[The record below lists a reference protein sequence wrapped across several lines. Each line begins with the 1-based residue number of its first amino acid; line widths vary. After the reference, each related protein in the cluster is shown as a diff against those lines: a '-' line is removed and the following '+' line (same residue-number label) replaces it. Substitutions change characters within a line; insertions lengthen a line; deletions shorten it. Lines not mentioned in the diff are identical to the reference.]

1 MSCAVFRRRWEPGV
15 SEDHA
20 AACPACAEWLAGQ
33 RRAVSALAHLGAG
46 LDAAVRPAQRERELR
61 SAFRRARRPSASP
74 QWYDWRLAVASAACL
89 IAGAVGFALRAPA
102 PTARATARSTTG
114 SSAPAPAHVKAATPL
129 PGPAPQTGTAARAG
143 EARRHQPRRAPAPP
157 ASTTVQEAPAT
168 AFLPPASESTP
179 LVPAQLAESPLL
191 GPNADD
197 PNGFYP
203 LQPDAPR
210 ATLDSGQIVR
220 VQLRPDVLES
230 AGLPRRAVPAQ
241 GPVEAEVLVGP
252 DGVARG
258 IRLAKPAATVGR
270 ER

>member
-15 SEDHA
+15 SEDHV

-33 RRAVSALAHLGAG
+33 RRAVSALAHLGEA
-46 LDAAVRPAQRERELR
+46 LDATVRPAERERELR
-61 SAFRRARRPSASP
+61 SAFRGAQRPSASRW
-74 QWYDWRLAVASAACL
+74 WYDWRLAVVSACL
-89 IAGAVGFALRAPA
+89 IAGAVGFSLRVPA

-114 SSAPAPAHVKAATPL
+114 SSAPAPAHAKAATHF
-129 PGPAPQTGTAARAG
+129 PGPAPQTGSAARAVA
-143 EARRHQPRRAPAPP
+143 ERRPQPGRAPAP
-157 ASTTVQEAPAT
+157 AVSAKVQEEPAT

-179 LVPAQLAESPLL
+179 LHPAQLAESPLL
-191 GPNADD
+191 GPGADD
-197 PNGFYP
+197 PSGFYP

-210 ATLDSGQIVR
+210 ATLESGQIVR

-230 AGLPRRAVPAQ
+230 AGLPRSAVPAQ

-258 IRLAKPAATVGR
+258 IRLAKPAASVGR